1 MTTTYYTPK
10 VEEFHIG
17 FEFEVHI
24 NTGFRPTDHFKEGE
38 EWTKTTWD
46 YFDCMDTAT
55 VDPNDYRVKHLDRYD
70 AESLGWEHD
79 YNLEPIQNRE
89 TDPTFEGYSI
99 EDGNKIFMLYLFN
112 DGEVWIELVIGNAGH
127 GFIFKGKLQN
137 KSELRRLMIQLGI
150 IDNK

>member
-17 FEFEVHI
+17 FEFESYSDVYGWKESRITFPHI
-24 NTGFRPTDHFKEGE
+24 PFIQQAKLGE
-38 EWTKTTWD
+38 FSTPEWI
-46 YFDCMDTAT
+46 
-55 VDPNDYRVKHLDRYD
+55 RVKHLDRED

-79 YNLEPIQNRE
+79 YNLEPIPNRE

-99 EDGNKIFMLYLFN
+99 EDANKIFMLYLFN

-150 IDNK
+150 IDNE